1 MSKKTAKIAATVQN
15 TAFADNIV
23 NTLDALFVARQ
34 NWEATSYKKANEGLY
49 DLLSQCLA
57 VFQDKFIKA
66 TDGERKALRAEL
78 SAKLTASGVRVQVNS
93 PTLNLFVRFVFSS
106 DRKRAHG
113 YAYVLTAAISHEVKS
128 AGLAAWIVGAGGIE
142 EIKRKMVKSA
152 EAIARQEKSA
162 DALTAAEA
170 SIEDAKVV
178 PLATVGIEGFMP
190 SERNILLT
198 VGNVNGDF
206 NVTYVLTDV
215 SDGLYSAL
223 LKQAAKQIVKEQVR
237 EEHLF
242 NETALAA
249 DTAANAKQIKKA
261 A

>member
-1 MSKKTAKIAATVQN
+1 MSKKSTILATAVLSTV
-15 TAFADNIV
+15 FANNIV
-23 NTLDALFVARQ
+23 KTLDALSIARQ

-57 VFQDKFIKA
+57 VYQGNFVKA
-66 TDGERKALRAEL
+66 SDSDRKALRAEL
-78 SAKLTASGVRVQVNS
+78 SAKLKASGVRVQVNS

-113 YAYVLTAAISHEVKS
+113 YAYVLTAAISHEVK
-128 AGLAAWIVGAGGIE
+128 AENLATWIVAVGGIE
-142 EIKRKMVKSA
+142 EIKRKMIKSE

-162 DALTAAEA
+162 QARLAAEA
-170 SIEDAKVV
+170 SIEEAKVV
-178 PLATVGIEGFMP
+178 PLATVSIEGVLP

-215 SDGLYSAL
+215 TDGLYAAL
-223 LKQAAKQIVKEQVR
+223 LKHAAKQIGNEQVR
-237 EEHLF
+237 DDALS
-242 NETALAA
+242 NEVARAA
-249 DTAANAKQIKKA
+249 NKAANAKQLKKA

>member
-1 MSKKTAKIAATVQN
+1 MSKQSALATSVQN
-15 TAFADNIV
+15 TAFANTIV
-23 NTLDALFVARQ
+23 KTLDALSVARQ

-57 VFQDKFIKA
+57 VYQDNFVKA
-66 TDGERKALRAEL
+66 SDVDRKALRAEL
-78 SAKLTASGVRVQVNS
+78 SEKLKASGVRVQVNS

-128 AGLAAWIVGAGGIE
+128 ADLAAWILGAGGIE
-142 EIKRKMVKSA
+142 EIKRKMIKSE
-152 EAIARQEKSA
+152 EAIARQEKNA
-162 DALTAAEA
+162 EAKLAAEA
-170 SIEDAKVV
+170 SIEEAKVV
-178 PLATVGIEGFMP
+178 PLATIGIEGFMP

-215 SDGLYSAL
+215 SDSLYSAL
-223 LKQAAKQIVKEQVR
+223 LKQAAKQIVNEQQR
-237 EEHLF
+237 EDNMSSEIARTS
-242 NETALAA
+242 NK
-249 DTAANAKQIKKA
+249 AANANQIKKA